1 MTQIQPITEPDTRRR
16 VQRKVSL
23 ALAALLACEA
33 GARIVLPNVNG
44 PLLEEYLRRGASG
57 PLMHLYNFLAGGALG
72 RGAILALGIVPYLSA
87 RIYLRLARVAFPRV
101 AAMWAHDAGRARLK
115 RWTRWL
121 TGGFAVVQSLG
132 FSLFLQN
139 LPGVVAN
146 PGVGFIAQT
155 MVVLTGG
162 ALFTMW
168 IAERLAGDRGEEL
181 PLMSRPD
188 PIGDD
193 RATMRFGG
201 AS

>member
-1 MTQIQPITEPDTRRR
+1 MTQIQPVAEPDTRRR

-44 PLLEEYLRRGASG
+44 PLLEEYLRQGASG
-57 PLMHLYNFLAGGALG
+57 PLMHLYNWLAGGALG

-87 RIYLRLARVAFPRV
+87 RIYMRLGRVAFPRV
-101 AAMWAHDAGRARLK
+101 AAMWARDAGRARLK

-132 FSLFLQN
+132 FSLFLQS
-139 LPGVVAN
+139 LPGVVTK
-146 PGVGFIAQT
+146 PGLGFIAQT
-155 MVVLTGG
+155 MVALTGG

-168 IAERLAGDRGEEL
+168 IAERLAGERGEEL
-181 PLMSRPD
+181 PPTSEPGAIGRDDLM
-188 PIGDD
+188 
-193 RATMRFGG
+193 MRFGT
-201 AS
+201 AR